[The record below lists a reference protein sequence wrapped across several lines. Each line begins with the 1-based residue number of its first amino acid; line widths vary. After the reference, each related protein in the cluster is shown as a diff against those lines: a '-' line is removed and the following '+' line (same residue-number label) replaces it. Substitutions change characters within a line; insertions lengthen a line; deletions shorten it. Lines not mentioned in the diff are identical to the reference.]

1 MRDCQVGMRQ
11 ASPSSTMSDIGH
23 LMVEVRGGNII
34 VSLSGSIYAVTY
46 YKPSNSPQLLA
57 RLFPVADDPRA
68 PMTQGE
74 FLAHAWRA
82 ANDKARML
90 RWIK

>member
-1 MRDCQVGMRQ
+1 
-11 ASPSSTMSDIGH
+11 MSDIGH
-23 LMVEVRGGNII
+23 LMVQVRGDNIV

-46 YKPSNSPQLLA
+46 YKQSNSPQLLA
-57 RLFPVADDPRA
+57 KLFPVAEDPRA

-82 ANDKARML
+82 ANDKARVL
-90 RWIK
+90 GWIK

>member
-1 MRDCQVGMRQ
+1 M
-11 ASPSSTMSDIGH
+11 TDIGN

-46 YKPSNSPQLLA
+46 YKPSNFPQLLA
-57 RLFPVADDPRA
+57 KLFLVKDDPRA

-74 FLAHAWRA
+74 FLAHAMRA
-82 ANDKARML
+82 ANDKARVL
-90 RWIK
+90 GWIK

>member
-1 MRDCQVGMRQ
+1 
-11 ASPSSTMSDIGH
+11 MSDIGH
-23 LMVEVRGGNII
+23 LMVQVRGDNIV

-57 RLFPVADDPRA
+57 KLFPVTDDPRA

-82 ANDKARML
+82 ANDKARVL
-90 RWIK
+90 VWIK

>member
-1 MRDCQVGMRQ
+1 VGMRQ
-11 ASPSSTMSDIGH
+11 ANCSSTMSDIGH
-23 LMVEVRGGNII
+23 LIVEVRGGNII

-57 RLFPVADDPRA
+57 RLFPVADDPRV
-68 PMTQGE
+68 PMTQAE
-74 FLAHAWRA
+74 FLTHAWRA
-82 ANDKARML
+82 AKDKARML